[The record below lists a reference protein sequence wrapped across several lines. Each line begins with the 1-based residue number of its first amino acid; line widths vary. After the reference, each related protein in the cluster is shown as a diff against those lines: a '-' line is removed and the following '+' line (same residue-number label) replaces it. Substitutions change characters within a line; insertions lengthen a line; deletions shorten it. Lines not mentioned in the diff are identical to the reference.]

1 MRGKLV
7 WAVGLAAV
15 GAVGK
20 LAVDARPRV
29 AAVEAEAGEEAA
41 QYPAPKTIYR
51 VTWRQ
56 EGVEHVKDFVDIDN
70 GYEFY
75 QWMLRRASKV
85 TWEHIAV

>member
-20 LAVDARPRV
+20 LAVNARPRV
-29 AAVEAEAGEEAA
+29 AAVDAEAEAEEEAA

-56 EGVEHVKDFVDIDN
+56 
-70 GYEFY
+70 
-75 QWMLRRASKV
+75 
-85 TWEHIAV
+85 